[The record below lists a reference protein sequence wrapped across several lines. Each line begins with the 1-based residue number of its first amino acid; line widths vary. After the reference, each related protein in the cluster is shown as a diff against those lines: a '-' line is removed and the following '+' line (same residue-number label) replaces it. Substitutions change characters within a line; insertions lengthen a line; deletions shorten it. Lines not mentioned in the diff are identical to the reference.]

1 MPALIFKHTSTIGIR
16 EYECNRYILK
26 RENIVIDTGYGKVQA
41 KKSEGY
47 GTKRVK
53 AEYEDIARIAKETG
67 LPISEVR
74 KKINI

>member
-1 MPALIFKHTSTIGIR
+1 M
-16 EYECNRYILK
+16 K

-47 GTKRVK
+47 GTKRIK